1 MATGILPSAMKSVK
15 SMSFRQYK
23 SLLAFCL
30 LPFIGSISH
39 AQLLITATDSA
50 VTTKQSDTVNFGTNT
65 PGAGGLVST
74 SPIGFNLGSGVSG
87 VITFTG
93 QSGVYNGSSGPW
105 APDIKTGRM
114 TSNFLVVAPGAIAT
128 ITFSTPVANLGFL
141 WGSVGGAGDGN
152 KLTFFNGSTQI
163 GTALGANVLA
173 AAGVSN
179 TQSTISTLFS
189 FPTASLTKVVL
200 TTTNPFEF
208 TLMQTTQP
216 APAPLDPVG
225 ATLLGNIVAFGAIA
239 AYRRRRR
246 HVA

>member
-1 MATGILPSAMKSVK
+1 MTVRRYRMISALLMLPLLGSV
-15 SMSFRQYK
+15 
-23 SLLAFCL
+23 
-30 LPFIGSISH
+30 SH
-39 AQLLITATDSA
+39 AQLLITATDSSI
-50 VTTKQSDTVNFGTNT
+50 TTKQSDTVNFGTNT

-74 SPIGFNLGSGVSG
+74 GPIGFNLGSGVSG
-87 VITFTG
+87 TITFTG
-93 QSGVYNGSSGPW
+93 QSGVYNGSTGPW
-105 APDIKTGRM
+105 APDVQTGRM

-179 TQSTISTLFS
+179 TQATIATMFS

-208 TLMQTTQP
+208 TLLQTTQP

-225 ATLLGNIVAFGAIA
+225 ATLLGNVVAFGALTV
-239 AYRRRRR
+239 YRRRRR
-246 HVA
+246 KSEASRPAA